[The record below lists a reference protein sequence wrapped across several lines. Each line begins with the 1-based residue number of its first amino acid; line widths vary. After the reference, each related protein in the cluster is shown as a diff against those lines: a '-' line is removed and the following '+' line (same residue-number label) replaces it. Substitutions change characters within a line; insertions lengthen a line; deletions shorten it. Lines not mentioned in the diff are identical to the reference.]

1 MSEEMK
7 DMAKKAIEKLR
18 TLPEAQQTLCVG
30 FVLGAAA
37 VEAAKEKTKEAG

>member
-7 DMAKKAIEKLR
+7 SMAEKAVTMLR

-37 VEAAKEKTKEAG
+37 VETTKEKTKEAG